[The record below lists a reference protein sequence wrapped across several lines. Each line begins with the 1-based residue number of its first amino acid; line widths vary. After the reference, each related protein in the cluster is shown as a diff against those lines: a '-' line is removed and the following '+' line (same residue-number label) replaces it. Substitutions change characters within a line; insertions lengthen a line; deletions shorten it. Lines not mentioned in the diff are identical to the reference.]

1 MNTNAPEFHEA
12 QEWLRDNILRRAWPS
27 GEHDAGIAFYTWHH
41 PTLRFSASKA
51 FKQQFH
57 PLVHEMVYVAR
68 LLTACQDALV
78 RASLP
83 QVDTEPIKFGSV
95 DK

>member
-1 MNTNAPEFHEA
+1 MLQNSTRLRNGCVTTYFVERGLVANMM
-12 QEWLRDNILRRAWPS
+12 QELPSTHGIIQLFASVHRRRLS
-27 GEHDAGIAFYTWHH
+27 SSSI
-41 PTLRFSASKA
+41 
-51 FKQQFH
+51 H